1 MRPPSSL
8 CSPLP
13 PSGRGLVS
21 LPSMT
26 VASSIGS
33 RWAPEND
40 RETRNADRNTTVQRA
55 MNERTR
61 APVEPLNEALERLRL
76 EGAIFLRAEYT
87 ERWALD
93 GQGGPFFAAMM
104 HPGAERLILF
114 HVVASGRCWVSRA
127 NGERYWASAGEVI
140 VLPYGDAFLMGGV
153 EPVEPVSITSIIAPP
168 PWTEMPVV
176 RHGEGG
182 PRTDVVCGFLYSED
196 PLFDPALKVF
206 PPAFVVRPPP
216 GPARAWFDASIAYAL
231 EESSG
236 QRRGLRSTKLPE
248 LLLIDAL
255 RLHLANAPASE
266 RGWLAALRDPVL
278 APAMKAIHTA
288 PDRKWTVADLA
299 MEAAVSRSSLDG
311 RFRDVLGLSP
321 IRYVNEWRMRI
332 AQDLLA
338 TTEVT
343 VAEIARRVGSEAE
356 EAFSRAFKRA
366 HEQSPSLWR
375 AGHSASWSSEGAH
388 AMRPAT
394 RQPR

>member
-1 MRPPSSL
+1 MIEQT
-8 CSPLP
+8 
-13 PSGRGLVS
+13 RGAL
-21 LPSMT
+21 
-26 VASSIGS
+26 G
-33 RWAPEND
+33 
-40 RETRNADRNTTVQRA
+40 
-55 MNERTR
+55 
-61 APVEPLNEALERLRL
+61 PLNEALERLRL

-87 ERWALD
+87 ERWALAD
-93 GQGGPFFAAMM
+93 QGGPMFAALM

-114 HVVASGRCWVSRA
+114 HVVASGRCWVSTA
-127 NGERYWASAGEVI
+127 DGERYWASAGEVI

-153 EPVEPVSITSIIAPP
+153 EPVEPVSIMTVVPPP
-168 PWTEMPVV
+168 PWTEMPIV

-182 PRTDVVCGFLYSED
+182 SRTDIVCGCLYSED

-206 PPAFVVRPPP
+206 SPAFVVRPPS
-216 GPARAWFDASIAYAL
+216 GPSRAWFDASIAYAL

-236 QRRGLRSTKLPE
+236 QSQGVRSTKLPE

-266 RGWLAALRDPVL
+266 RGWLAGLRDPVL

-299 MEAAVSRSSLDG
+299 TEAAVSRSSLDG

-343 VAEIARRVGSEAE
+343 VAEIARRVGYDSE

-366 HEQSPSLWR
+366 HGQSPSPWR
-375 AGHSASWSSEGAH
+375 LGRSPSRS
-388 AMRPAT
+388 
-394 RQPR
+394 